1 MDLNEI
7 ALRIWHF
14 RNQKQLSA
22 RELSLRL
29 GKSPTYI
36 NQIESRNFTVSLPV
50 LLDIIEILNIS
61 CAQFF
66 AENYATYNQDN
77 EIIDILKKL
86 PPERKKSFIDLMKN
100 TK

>member
-1 MDLNEI
+1 MNLNDI
-7 ALRIWHF
+7 AMRIWYF

-36 NQIESRNFTVSLPV
+36 NQIESRNFTISLPV
-50 LLDIIEILNIS
+50 LLDIIDILEIP
-61 CAQFF
+61 CAEFF
-66 AENYATYNQDN
+66 ADNYTSYKQDN
-77 EIIDILKKL
+77 EIIDILNNL
-86 PPERKKSFIDLMKN
+86 PAERKKSFVDLMKN